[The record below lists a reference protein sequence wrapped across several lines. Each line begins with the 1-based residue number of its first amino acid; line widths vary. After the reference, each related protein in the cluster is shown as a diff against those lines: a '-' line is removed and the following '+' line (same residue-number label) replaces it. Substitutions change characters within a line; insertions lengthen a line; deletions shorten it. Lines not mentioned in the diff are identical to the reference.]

1 MHANDHERSD
11 DVRATVRDLIASAE
25 SLLAALGEEGM
36 QRYRDAVVG
45 LQRQIA
51 RGRDDIDDVQ
61 YAAARRA
68 RVAAR
73 RVDHYVHENPWQSA
87 GVAAGIGAAV
97 GAVVAILIAQRQT

>member
-1 MHANDHERSD
+1 M
-11 DVRATVRDLIASAE
+11 
-25 SLLAALGEEGM
+25 
-36 QRYRDAVVG
+36 
-45 LQRQIA
+45 
-51 RGRDDIDDVQ
+51 Q